1 MRVHQPELDLG
12 TSSDRSGNC
21 GRVRLQRRED
31 ITREDIE
38 IDLGL
43 IAPRTWPARHKV
55 HKYWGRKPA
64 NIVSSYVGFFSSPTE
79 LVIDPFAGSAV
90 TVIESALLGRRSIGY
105 DFNPVAVRIGSA
117 ILAPPRL
124 ADFRREAD
132 SIVEFLR
139 LEEQVLYS
147 TRCRRCDSMATVRS
161 IGYSGAEMLEVRYV
175 CSHCGQRDSAPP
187 TEHDLSLA
195 STDWEAPPGTPDAS
209 IYYGWEMRKLQ
220 RRAVAR
226 WRELFTKRNYRFAGL
241 LLKRIELVEDTR
253 VREWLLITLTASLAQ
268 YTKMIADYSG
278 KAGGPSW
285 KINCYWLPDKW
296 QELNPLW
303 YFLNRVKKSLS
314 AIGDL
319 CNRDGI
325 RRGLGSCERRD
336 SRHLPMRDC
345 EVDYIFTDPPYGG
358 EGVQYGE
365 LSILW
370 NLWLREHA
378 DLEKEIAFNPVRGFS
393 QRSYDDGIAEVF
405 AEAYRVLKPGRWM
418 TVTFANKDPEV
429 WDGLLRACRE
439 AGFRLVTAAPMKRSA
454 PSLTETTMKRAPKAD
469 LVLSFQRPMKVVVTK
484 AASEV
489 EADTYPIQSRIKTI
503 AKLLTEKQGEFT
515 AHDLFDRLTVDW
527 FSWYYENGTRPVSV
541 RPTLEEIEKFLSVLC
556 SVENDDGTY
565 RYLSSPK

>member
-1 MRVHQPELDLG
+1 
-12 TSSDRSGNC
+12 
-21 GRVRLQRRED
+21 
-31 ITREDIE
+31 
-38 IDLGL
+38 
-43 IAPRTWPARHKV
+43 
-55 HKYWGRKPA
+55 
-64 NIVSSYVGFFSSPTE
+64 
-79 LVIDPFAGSAV
+79 
-90 TVIESALLGRRSIGY
+90 
-105 DFNPVAVRIGSA
+105 
-117 ILAPPRL
+117 
-124 ADFRREAD
+124 
-132 SIVEFLR
+132 
-139 LEEQVLYS
+139 
-147 TRCRRCDSMATVRS
+147 
-161 IGYSGAEMLEVRYV
+161 
-175 CSHCGQRDSAPP
+175 
-187 TEHDLSLA
+187 
-195 STDWEAPPGTPDAS
+195 
-209 IYYGWEMRKLQ
+209 
-220 RRAVAR
+220 
-226 WRELFTKRNYRFAGL
+226 
-241 LLKRIELVEDTR
+241 
-253 VREWLLITLTASLAQ
+253 
-268 YTKMIADYSG
+268 
-278 KAGGPSW
+278 
-285 KINCYWLPDKW
+285 
-296 QELNPLW
+296 
-303 YFLNRVKKSLS
+303 
-314 AIGDL
+314 
-319 CNRDGI
+319 
-325 RRGLGSCERRD
+325 
-336 SRHLPMRDC
+336 MRDC